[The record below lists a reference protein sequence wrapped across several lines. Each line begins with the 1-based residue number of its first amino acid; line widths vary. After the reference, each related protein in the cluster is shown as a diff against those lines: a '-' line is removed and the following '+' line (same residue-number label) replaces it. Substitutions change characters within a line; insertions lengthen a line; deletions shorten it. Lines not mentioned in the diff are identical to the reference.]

1 MHAVHDPA
9 VMSQDDRVGQ
19 VCFEDQ
25 RRVLDHLAHRWG
37 LGATVKPVRGVDLA
51 DRVERDRL
59 DRHLAGKARCR
70 CKSDPPV
77 LHGPYHHW
85 TRKIDAKTV
94 GRYLSD
100 EQLERYSGWFEEARR
115 LRGLFG
121 ELETLSLRI
130 AERTE
135 GWDPQAPPTGY
146 RRRLSTDGPHEQGRR

>member
-1 MHAVHDPA
+1 M
-9 VMSQDDRVGQ
+9 
-19 VCFEDQ
+19 
-25 RRVLDHLAHRWG
+25 
-37 LGATVKPVRGVDLA
+37 
-51 DRVERDRL
+51 
-59 DRHLAGKARCR
+59 
-70 CKSDPPV
+70 

-135 GWDPQAPPTGY
+135 G
-146 RRRLSTDGPHEQGRR
+146 